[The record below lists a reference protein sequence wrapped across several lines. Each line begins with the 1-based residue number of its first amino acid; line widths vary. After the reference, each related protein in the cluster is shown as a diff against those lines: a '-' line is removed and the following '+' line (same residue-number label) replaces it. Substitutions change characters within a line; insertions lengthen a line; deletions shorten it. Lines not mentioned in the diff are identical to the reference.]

1 MQTTPSKPSRAPR
14 WPAPPPLTHGIGE
27 TMLGLPVLEEF
38 ADAPE
43 GWLLWV
49 SLRASRHWAAAAPE
63 ERGVLFRAGAAR
75 KRMAEL
81 RDTELDP
88 ALEKPLRI
96 IARVLRRDASISPQ
110 DLANACREVS
120 GWADAQGKLG
130 TALDF
135 MQAAA
140 LATPHDAQ
148 AAYAV
153 GRLARRRAEYARAES
168 WFRHAL
174 VLARRNQDRAA
185 HALTF
190 VGLGNLYLQRGNFPA
205 ARKAF
210 SGALKVA
217 RRHRLREI
225 EAMACHDLFV
235 ISDQSNQPAEAE
247 AFAAD
252 ALHAYG
258 AGHPKLPYLAHDVA
272 SSWMNQ
278 GQFARALPVLRTV
291 LPHVRGRGDVLITL
305 GNLARAG
312 GAVGDATAFHEAW
325 TEAWER
331 LEQDAGREG
340 TAQALLDLARGAASL
355 GEWARADVAAARALE
370 IAVAREEAQAR
381 ISAEAVR
388 ESVRNGRL
396 ARTPRKPPVPPAED
410 LDPLASEFV
419 SSLEGVAVSSV

>member
-1 MQTTPSKPSRAPR
+1 M
-14 WPAPPPLTHGIGE
+14 GE
-27 TMLGLPVLEEF
+27 ALQGVRVLEEF
-38 ADAPE
+38 VDTPA
-43 GWLLWV
+43 GWILWV
-49 SLRASRHWAAAAPE
+49 SLRAARLWAAVAPE
-63 ERGVLFRAGAAR
+63 VRGELFQPGAAR

-81 RDTELDP
+81 RDTELEP
-88 ALEKPLRI
+88 ALEKPLRV
-96 IARVLRRDASISPQ
+96 IARVLRRDASISPEA
-110 DLANACREVS
+110 LAAACREVS
-120 GWADAQGKLG
+120 HWADAQGKLG
-130 TALDF
+130 TALDY

-140 LATPHDAQ
+140 LATPDDAH
-148 AAYAV
+148 AAYDV
-153 GRLARRRAEYARAES
+153 GRLARRRAEYARADS
-168 WFRHAL
+168 WFRHAIA
-174 VLARRNQDRAA
+174 LARQNADWVAY
-185 HALTF
+185 ALAF
-190 VGLGNLYLQRGNFPA
+190 IGLGNLYLQRGNFPA
-205 ARKAF
+205 ARKSFAR
-210 SGALKVA
+210 ALKLA
-217 RRHRLREI
+217 RRHQLRET

-235 ISDQSNQPAEAE
+235 IADQSNQPAEAE
-247 AFAAD
+247 VFAAA

-258 AGHPKLPYLAHDVA
+258 TGHPKLPYLAHDVA
-272 SSWMNQ
+272 SSWINQ

-331 LEQDAGREG
+331 LEQDEGREG

-370 IAVAREEAQAR
+370 IAVAREEAQVR